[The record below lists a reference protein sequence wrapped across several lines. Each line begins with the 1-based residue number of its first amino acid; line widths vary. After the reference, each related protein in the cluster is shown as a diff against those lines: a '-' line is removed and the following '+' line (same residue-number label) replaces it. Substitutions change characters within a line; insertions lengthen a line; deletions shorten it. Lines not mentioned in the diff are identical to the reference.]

1 MVRRVRSRWS
11 ALLALAVLVLTA
23 AVLLVPTS
31 APAADRRARFDRQ
44 EFHDDMRRLWE
55 DHLTW
60 TRLFIVSFA
69 ADLPDL
75 EATAARLFRNQ
86 SDIADA
92 IRPFYGRAAAN
103 ELDTLLREH
112 IAGAAD
118 LLAATK
124 AGDTA
129 AFDEAHAAWYANG
142 NEIADFLHAAN
153 PQYWPRHEMRMM
165 MREHLDLTLAEAAH
179 RLAGEFELDVADY
192 DAIHDSILEMADM
205 LSRGIIRQFPGR
217 FTR

>member
-1 MVRRVRSRWS
+1 MALRMRRRWT
-11 ALLALAVLVLTA
+11 AIVALAVVALTA
-23 AVLLVPTS
+23 AVLVAPTS
-31 APAADRRARFDRQ
+31 APAADRRAQFARQ
-44 EFHDDMRRLWE
+44 ALHDDMRRLWE
-55 DHLTW
+55 DHITW

-75 EATAARLFRNQ
+75 DATAARLLRNQ

-92 IRPFYGRAAAN
+92 IRSFYGREAAGQL
-103 ELDTLLREH
+103 ESLLREH
-112 IAGAAD
+112 ILGAAD
-118 LLAATK
+118 LLAAAK

-129 AFDEAHAAWYANG
+129 AFDEAQAAWYANG

-153 PQYWPRHEMRMM
+153 PRNWPRREMRMM
-165 MREHLDLTLAEAAH
+165 MREHLDLTLSEAAH

-192 DAIHDSILEMADM
+192 DAIKDSILEMADM
-205 LSRGIIRQFPGR
+205 LSRGIVRQFPER

>member
-1 MVRRVRSRWS
+1 MALKVRRRWS
-11 ALLALAVLVLTA
+11 GPLALAVLALTA
-23 AVLLVPTS
+23 AVLVAPTS
-31 APAADRRARFDRQ
+31 APAADRRAQFDRQ
-44 EFHDDMRRLWE
+44 AFHDDMRRLWE
-55 DHLTW
+55 DHITW

-75 EATAARLFRNQ
+75 DATAARLLRNQ

-92 IRPFYGRAAAN
+92 IRPFYGREAAGQL
-103 ELDTLLREH
+103 ESLLREH
-112 IAGAAD
+112 ILGAAD
-118 LLAATK
+118 LLAAAK

-129 AFDEAHAAWYANG
+129 AFDEAQAAWYANG

-153 PQYWPRHEMRMM
+153 PRNWPRHEMRMM
-165 MREHLDLTLAEAAH
+165 MREHLDLTLSEAAH

-192 DAIHDSILEMADM
+192 DAVHDAILEMADI
-205 LSRGIIRQFPGR
+205 LSRGIVRQFPER

>member
-1 MVRRVRSRWS
+1 MVETVRRRWS
-11 ALLALAVLVLTA
+11 AVLALAVLVVTA
-23 AVLLVPTS
+23 VVLVAPTS
-31 APAADRRARFDRQ
+31 APAEARRARVDRH

-55 DHLTW
+55 DHITW

-75 EATAARLFRNQ
+75 EATAARLFQNQ
-86 SDIADA
+86 SDIAGA
-92 IRPFYGRAAAN
+92 IRPFYGRAAAQ
-103 ELDTLLREH
+103 ELDALLREH

-118 LLAATK
+118 LLAAAK
-124 AGDTA
+124 AGDTT

-153 PQYWPRHEMRMM
+153 PRNWPHHEMRMM
-165 MREHLDLTLAEAAH
+165 MREHLDLTLSEAAH

-192 DAIHDSILEMADM
+192 DAVHDAILEMADM
-205 LSRGIIRQFPGR
+205 LSRGIVRQFPER
-217 FTR
+217 FA